1 MKRVHAIISG
11 QVQGTFFRAFVN
23 RQAHD
28 LGLKG
33 WVKNKGDEGVEAV
46 FEGPDDKIKEM
57 LELCHE
63 GPSGAKVEGV
73 EYKEEKFKGETGFKI
88 IY

>member
-11 QVQGTFFRAFVN
+11 QAQGIFFRAFVN
-23 RQAHD
+23 RHAHE

-33 WVKNKGDEGVEAV
+33 WVKNKDVRVEAV

-63 GPSGAKVEGV
+63 GPAGAKVDGV

>member
-23 RQAHD
+23 KNAHD
-28 LGLKG
+28 LELKG
-33 WVKNKGDEGVEAV
+33 WVKNSGKNVEAV
-46 FEGPDDKIKEM
+46 FEGVDEKVAEM
-57 LELCHE
+57 LELCNQ
-63 GPSGAKVEGV
+63 GTSGAKVEGV
-73 EYKEEKFKGETGFKI
+73 EYKEEKFRGETGFRI